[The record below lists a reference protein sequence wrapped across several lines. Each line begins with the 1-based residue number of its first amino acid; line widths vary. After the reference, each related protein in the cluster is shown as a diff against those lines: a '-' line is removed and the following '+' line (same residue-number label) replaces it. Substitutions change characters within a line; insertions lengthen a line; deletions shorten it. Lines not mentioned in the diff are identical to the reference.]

1 MSMTVST
8 PNFVL
13 TILRFQIETVL
24 VERLSLT
31 GVSDF
36 FNSLVDSDCGAL
48 ETKVRLS
55 QLRND
60 APGNASHSQ
69 PFPIPRTQQL
79 IQSTD
84 DLSSQVDFRN
94 ENVDGASKMYGPSLE
109 ERIRSANDNF
119 VSFLERHK
127 DIDKEFEFLK
137 QNPSDFTLTTIDS
150 NQATKNDP
158 LMTQCSKDR
167 YHQDSNLKP
176 LSTPDIKP
184 FINEVDELEESI
196 FRRKRLKRITESE
209 SKAGFCPICYTDTNG
224 QADFIAFTSLK
235 NCNHSFCL
243 PCITEWSNVCSR
255 CPLCKREIEMMTYT
269 SQEGKLVN
277 VKVANK
283 QPEFSEEENSNDR
296 IVANA
301 ESECYFCKE
310 EGDPNKLLICDHCHL
325 KCCHLYCLDPPL
337 EFIPQDEWY
346 CDHCVR
352 RQLVTPT
359 NPVANIFNR
368 RRRPRPLLEIQHQNS
383 NPRNRS
389 QRLSIRDMIDGRDDS
404 SKEDEEIPTRNK
416 KQGVSRKRRGQQES
430 EDSEEPENDNRRQG
444 NIWSVNFINPLSVR
458 NRSNRNDPQKKEG
471 SRPSRFSN
479 SNLVPPNVT
488 RRRSQGSLDK
498 EKGLATRKRGKVE
511 ETEESEEIEDVI
523 RKQIRAHS
531 KNRKHNKTDV
541 ALKSGKSRTGTGSV
555 TDLHRAETRNRNPTS
570 QSTRR
575 QPKPRSETSDDSFV
589 IDDDKVDSGPS
600 SRKRVIKENT
610 SDSDTS
616 YKPRRSKRDSSADR
630 RQFDNIIEF
639 LRRRKKP
646 SVAPSETKQLT
657 QQSNTRRSKSKS
669 RRESRAGIKRQA
681 EKYGGRA

>member
-1 MSMTVST
+1 MTVST

-24 VERLSLT
+24 IERLSLT

-36 FNSLVDSDCGAL
+36 FNSLVDSDSGAL
-48 ETKVRLS
+48 ETNVRLS
-55 QLRND
+55 QISND
-60 APGNASHSQ
+60 APCNGGHSQ
-69 PFPIPRTQQL
+69 PFQISRTQQS
-79 IQSTD
+79 IQSIS
-84 DLSSQVDFRN
+84 DLRN
-94 ENVDGASKMYGPSLE
+94 RVGTQNETVDGTSKTYGLSLE
-109 ERIRSANDNF
+109 ERIRTANDNF

-150 NQATKNDP
+150 NQSTKINP
-158 LMTQCSKDR
+158 HMTQCSEDR
-167 YHQDSNLKP
+167 YPQDSNLEP
-176 LSTPDIKP
+176 LGTPDIRP
-184 FINEVDELEESI
+184 FTNEVDELEESI

-224 QADFIAFTSLK
+224 QADFIAFASLR

-301 ESECYFCKE
+301 ESDCYFCKE

-346 CDHCVR
+346 CDYCVR
-352 RQLVTPT
+352 SQLVTPT

-368 RRRPRPLLEIQHQNS
+368 RRQPRPLLESQHQNS
-383 NPRNRS
+383 HSRNRS

-404 SKEDEEIPTRNK
+404 SEEDEVISARNK
-416 KQGVSRKRRGQQES
+416 KQGVSHRRRGQPEP
-430 EDSEEPENDNRRQG
+430 EDSEEPENDNRQQG
-444 NIWSVNFINPLSVR
+444 NIWSVNFINPLNVR
-458 NRSNRNDPQKKEG
+458 NRSNRNDPKKKEG
-471 SRPSRFSN
+471 SRPSRFPTN
-479 SNLVPPNVT
+479 KPVPSNVT
-488 RRRSQGSLDK
+488 RRRSQRSIDK
-498 EKGLATRKRGKVE
+498 EKVLTTRRRGKVE

-531 KNRKHNKTDV
+531 KNRKHKKADM
-541 ALKSGKSRTGTGSV
+541 ALQSGKSKQGTGSV
-555 TDLHRAETRNRNPTS
+555 TDFHRSETRHGNPTS

-575 QPKPRSETSDDSFV
+575 HPKPRSETSDDSFV

-600 SRKRVIKENT
+600 SRKRVIKEDT

-630 RQFDNIIEF
+630 RQFSFSEEKRNRQS
-639 LRRRKKP
+639 LLWRQNQSPRKVILK
-646 SVAPSETKQLT
+646 
-657 QQSNTRRSKSKS
+657 
-669 RRESRAGIKRQA
+669 
-681 EKYGGRA
+681 